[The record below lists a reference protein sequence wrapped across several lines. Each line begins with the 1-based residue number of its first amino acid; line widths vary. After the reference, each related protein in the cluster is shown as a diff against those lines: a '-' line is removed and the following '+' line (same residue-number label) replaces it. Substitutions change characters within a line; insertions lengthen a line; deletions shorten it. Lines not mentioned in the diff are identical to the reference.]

1 MLDRLQAG
9 WVHPGWINYL
19 LLPVSWLYVLLHG
32 IKALSYRVGIRSPAK
47 PGIPVIVVGAIS
59 VGGSGKT
66 PLVIALGKHLRQ
78 QGYRPGVI
86 SRGYRG
92 RSAAWPRLVEPD
104 TLVSE
109 VGDEAVLIRSSA
121 DLPVAA
127 GPNRIED
134 ARLLI
139 DRCGCDVI
147 ISDDGFQ
154 HFALGRDLDIVVVDS
169 DIGTGNGWC
178 LPAGPLREPRSGLG
192 RADIV
197 VENGAFTD
205 ARTSAGHAMHMEF
218 LRARN
223 LEDGALSDVADFAGN
238 RVHAVAALGNPQ
250 RFFTQLEDLGLDI
263 DRHPFPDHHPFR
275 AEDLEFAG
283 DAPVLMTEKDA
294 VKCLD
299 MPNARRLWAVEAR
312 AVVDDGFYSRIDR
325 ALKQLDPDGPGAG

>member
-1 MLDRLQAG
+1 MLDKLQAG
-9 WVHPGWINYL
+9 WVHPVWINYL
-19 LLPVSWLYVLLHG
+19 LLPVSWLYALLHG
-32 IKALSYRVGIRSPAK
+32 IRALPYRVGIRSPAK
-47 PGIPVIVVGAIS
+47 PGVPVIVVGAIS

-66 PLVIALGKHLRQ
+66 PLVIALGRHLRQ

-92 RSAAWPRLVEPD
+92 QSVAWPRLVDSD
-104 TLVSE
+104 TPASE

-127 GPNRIED
+127 GPSRIED

-139 DRCGCDVI
+139 DRCGCDII

-154 HFALGRDLDIVVVDS
+154 HFALGRDLDVVVVDS
-169 DIGTGNGWC
+169 DIGIGNGWC

-197 VENGAFTD
+197 VENG
-205 ARTSAGHAMHMEF
+205 TSADTGTKGDHAMRMEF
-218 LRARN
+218 LQARN
-223 LEDGALSDVADFAGN
+223 LGNGAVSEVAGFAGS

-250 RFFTQLEDLGLDI
+250 RFFRQLEDLGLDI
-263 DRHPFPDHHPFR
+263 ERHPFPDHHPFR

-299 MPNARRLWAVEAR
+299 MPNAQRLWAVEAR
-312 AVVDDGFYSRIDR
+312 AVVDDGFYSRVSR
-325 ALKQLDPDGPGAG
+325 ALEQLNPAGPGAA